1 MKNFQQKIHLAFK
14 NFTSST
20 PSLTILQP
28 GKDLKSDHKG
38 FSDPV
43 YLARRHEIADIAN
56 SFSIDSKKIPTITY
70 TSKEHKTWQA
80 VYDLLIPL
88 HTHYACEE
96 HNKNL
101 VDLQKAGII
110 TRNLLPQLQPI
121 SEYIQSKTGFRLI
134 PVTGMLTQ
142 KDFFAL
148 LAHKMFPATQ
158 FIRHH
163 SDPFY
168 SPEPDVVH
176 EILGHMPMLANKDYA
191 NFFQLLGK
199 ASLGASEKEI
209 NSLGNLYLFSVE
221 FGLIKENKNFKIYGA
236 GILSSGKEIMNV
248 NSEKVRIRQFESEKV
263 VEAYCPL
270 SALQNQLF
278 WSHNL
283 AEVKEKMTDYVK
295 KMKNGSCIN

>member
-1 MKNFQQKIHLAFK
+1 MKKFQQKVSLAFK
-14 NFTSST
+14 SFASEK
-20 PSLTILQP
+20 PSLAILQP

-38 FSDPV
+38 FTDPA
-43 YLARRHEIADIAN
+43 YLARRHEIADIAK
-56 SFSIDSKKIPTITY
+56 SFSINSKQIPKIAY

-88 HTHYACEE
+88 HARYACEE
-96 HNKNL
+96 HNKNFEEL
-101 VDLQKAGII
+101 VNAGII
-110 TRNLLPQLQPI
+110 TRHLLPQLQPI
-121 SEYIQSKTGFRLI
+121 SEYIHSNTGFRLI

-148 LAHKMFPATQ
+148 LARKMFPATQ

-191 NFFQLLGK
+191 DFFQLLGK
-199 ASLGASEKEI
+199 ASLNASEKEI
-209 NSLGNLYLFSVE
+209 DRLGNLYLFSVE
-221 FGLIKENKNFKIYGA
+221 FGLIKENKNLKIYGA
-236 GILSSGKEIMNV
+236 GILSSAKEIMNV
-248 NSEKVRIRQFESEKV
+248 YSENVRIRHFEPEIAG
-263 VEAYCPL
+263 EAHCPL

-278 WSHNL
+278 WSHSL
-283 AEVKEKMTDYVK
+283 AEVKEKMTEYVEK
-295 KMKNGSCIN
+295 WKDK